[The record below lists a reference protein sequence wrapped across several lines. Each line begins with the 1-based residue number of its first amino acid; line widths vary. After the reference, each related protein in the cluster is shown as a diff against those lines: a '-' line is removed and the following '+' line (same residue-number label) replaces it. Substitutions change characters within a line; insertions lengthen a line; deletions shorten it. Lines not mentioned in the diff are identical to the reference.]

1 MAHGEQKLRSQK
13 STPGQ
18 NFSSLSRV
26 NGTRVEVIF
35 ILSTFCT
42 SFLEGKKDL
51 QMY

>member
-18 NFSSLSRV
+18 ILALSRI